1 MDSADPDK
9 AADEDTPK
17 YPGQAL
23 KEGATGDLVKLVQKK
38 VGATPDGNW
47 GPKTTYAVKLWQKA
61 NGRLD
66 DGIVG
71 PKTWES
77 MFGG

>member
-9 AADEDTPK
+9 AGGDDAPA
-17 YPGQAL
+17 YPGEAL
-23 KEGATGDLVKLVQKK
+23 REGASNDLVKLIQRK
-38 VGATPDGNW
+38 VGAVPDGHW
-47 GPKTTYAVKLWQKA
+47 GPKTTYAVKLWQKN
-61 NGRLD
+61 NGRLP